1 MKIYASITIIV
12 YLDPVPSAW
21 LCHGLRLL
29 HSLVD
34 QFSDP
39 PRFCTMQK
47 ACLLLFNKILPTHRS
62 YLCARFPISE
72 IPRVAWGDFRPDPV
86 DFGSKIGQVKRSGQ
100 IYGKAR
106 WHPDKFL
113 SRSTIGRGL
122 VHLARDEN
130 KDAFYLV
137 TRRFSNTINQ
147 LNPQPTYSTM
157 SSSEGE
163 QFNTDVSGSESDY
176 ESELTLKKVGR
187 LPLDSFNGSVIF
199 STGIRESEDGVKT
212 RQKQSVGFKG

>member
-1 MKIYASITIIV
+1 VTHQSP
-12 YLDPVPSAW
+12 YLDRPVPSATRHV
-21 LCHGLRLL
+21 LCIP
-29 HSLVD
+29 LVD

-47 ACLLLFNKILPTHRS
+47 ACLLLFNKILYMHRS

-86 DFGSKIGQVKRSGQ
+86 DFGAKIGQVKRSGQ

-106 WHPDKFL
+106 WHPDNFL
-113 SRSTIGRGL
+113 SRSTT
-122 VHLARDEN
+122 HLARDG
-130 KDAFYLV
+130 KKYAFYLV

-147 LNPQPTYSTM
+147 LNPQPTQSTM

-163 QFNTDVSGSESDY
+163 EFNMDVSGSESNY
-176 ESELTLKKVGR
+176 ESEPKLKKVGR
-187 LPLDSFNGSVIF
+187 LPFDSFNGSVIF
-199 STGIRESEDGVKT
+199 STGIRESEDGTKT
-212 RQKQSVGFKG
+212 CQSKCRLQRLNRNPLQ